1 MLLTGGSGA
10 AAALTDPG
18 LIDEYQ
24 VVVHPVV
31 LGGGR
36 PVFPGKDRL
45 DLRLVETRAF
55 DGRSVLLRYTR
66 A

>member
-1 MLLTGGSGA
+1 L
-10 AAALTDPG
+10 AALD

-31 LGGGR
+31 LRAGKR
-36 PVFPGKDRL
+36 LFPIHERI
-45 DLRLVETRAF
+45 DLKLAETRAF
-55 DGRSVLLRYTR
+55 DGRSVLLSYTR